1 MNKSLCFT
9 GCRPHK
15 IDMPY
20 DISDKKYNLLIDE
33 ITKKIVYYIQQGVD
47 TFYSGG
53 ADGIDIL
60 SFFIVHKLKKQYP
73 NIKNIVCI
81 PTSKQREWSKSG
93 KWYDMMIKLADKV
106 ILVYEIEEYKS
117 DNINVKLDNRNKYMV
132 NNSDYVLAVWNGSS
146 GGTYNCIKYAKKQNK
161 KIGYIIIGDNMQ
173 IIKNDAQEFINNNKI
188 LNKLVN
194 SLEQSENINKALEEI
209 KSIME
214 KYNKYNIVMGT
225 DPLDDVF
232 KDYTIKN
239 IDEKSV
245 IFENDN
251 YEVKINIK

>member
-1 MNKSLCFT
+1 
-9 GCRPHK
+9 
-15 IDMPY
+15 
-20 DISDKKYNLLIDE
+20 
-33 ITKKIVYYIQQGVD
+33 
-47 TFYSGG
+47 
-53 ADGIDIL
+53 
-60 SFFIVHKLKKQYP
+60 
-73 NIKNIVCI
+73 
-81 PTSKQREWSKSG
+81 
-93 KWYDMMIKLADKV
+93 MMIKLADKV

-161 KIGYIIIGDNMQ
+161 KIDYIIIGDNMQ

-214 KYNKYNIVMGT
+214 KYNKYNVIMGT